1 MTNEELTRKNEEL
14 QAQVEALDKKVKT
27 YERAVLEMC
36 WALAGTVDAKD
47 PYTNGHSERVAD
59 YTRMLAKKMGI
70 SNAQQKDL
78 YYTALLHDIGKIGIP
93 NEILNKPTRLTKEEF
108 ETIRNHTVYGD
119 QILGRLMS
127 IPSIAIA
134 ARSHHER
141 YDGTGYPDGLKGE
154 EIPLAARIV
163 AVADSYDAMTS
174 VRTYS
179 GVRPQADV
187 RAEIEKGAGTQFD
200 PKIAA
205 LMLEIIDED
214 KDYEFHA

>member
-1 MTNEELTRKNEEL
+1 MTIDELTRKNEEL
-14 QAQVEALDKKVKT
+14 TARVEDLEKKNHL

-93 NEILNKPTRLTKEEF
+93 NEILNKPTKLTKDEF
-108 ETIRNHTVYGD
+108 DMIRNHTIYGD

-163 AVADSYDAMTS
+163 SVADCYDAMTS
-174 VRTYS
+174 VRSYS
-179 GVRPQADV
+179 GVRPQAEV

-200 PKIAA
+200 PQIAA

-214 KDYEFHA
+214 KDYELHA

>member
-1 MTNEELTRKNEEL
+1 MTNEELKRENEEL
-14 QAQVEALDKKVKT
+14 TEELQKIQEQKRL

-59 YTRMLAKKMGI
+59 YTRLLAKKMGI
-70 SNAQQKDL
+70 PNNQQKDL

-93 NEILNKPTRLTKEEF
+93 NEILNKPTRLTNEEF
-108 ETIRNHTVYGD
+108 QTIRNHTVFGD
-119 QILGRLMS
+119 QILGRIISMPTLS
-127 IPSIAIA
+127 VA

-141 YDGTGYPDGLKGE
+141 YDGSGYPDGLSGE

-163 AVADSYDAMTS
+163 AVADCYDAMTS
-174 VRTYS
+174 VRSYS

-200 PKIAA
+200 PLVAEK
-205 LMLEIIDED
+205 MLEIIDED
-214 KDYEFHA
+214 TAYELHA